1 WKCAT
6 TKYVSCTLISKALS
20 PKIIPV
26 KPPVIN
32 VETNPMENNM
42 AGFICKL
49 PFQSVVIQLNAF
61 TAEGIAINNVV
72 KVNTEPRNGFI
83 PEINIWCP
91 QTIVDKNAMANM
103 EAIMAR

>member
-1 WKCAT
+1 M
-6 TKYVSCTLISKALS
+6 SCTLISNALS

-32 VETNPMENNM
+32 VDTKPIENNM

-61 TAEGIAINNVV
+61 TADGIAINKVV
-72 KVNTEPRNGFI
+72 KVNTEPKNGFI
-83 PEINIWCP
+83 PEIN
-91 QTIVDKNAMANM
+91 M
-103 EAIMAR
+103 